1 MKLTNIVTIAK
12 IYSKWQFRRPFTFF
26 FIAMFM
32 PISIIVPMLI
42 LVPKEGWFN
51 IIMGAL
57 IFSVIGGGI
66 SDVTLNVSFD
76 REEKRNVFLI
86 IRNVKP
92 MEYMLGILLGGASYT
107 FVGAIVIL
115 LIGLIILRL
124 TITIFQILLMLG
136 LIAIAWIA
144 SANVGFILSLYG
156 PKDYRLS
163 GTLSDVLLFSLSF
176 LAPVYYPI
184 EILPLPLRYFS
195 YMIYTTH
202 LAILG
207 KSILR
212 SEPLSLFSLS
222 FVLIFSLVLF
232 MISVRGMKWKK
243 D

>member
-1 MKLTNIVTIAK
+1 MKLINIVTIAK
-12 IYSKWQFRRPFTFF
+12 IYSKWQFRRPLTFF

-32 PISIIVPMLI
+32 PISIIVPMLL
-42 LVPKEGWFN
+42 LVSQKSWFN
-51 IIMGAL
+51 IIVGAL
-57 IFSVIGGGI
+57 VFSVIGGGI

-76 REEKRNVFLI
+76 REEKRNVFFI
-86 IRNVKP
+86 TRNVKP

-107 FVGAIVIL
+107 FVGAVVIL
-115 LIGLIILRL
+115 LIGLSILGL
-124 TITIFQILLMLG
+124 AVTLAQILLMLG
-136 LIAIAWIA
+136 LVVIAWIA
-144 SANVGFILSLYG
+144 SSNLGFILSLYG
-156 PKDYRLS
+156 PKDYRLAGS
-163 GTLSDVLLFSLSF
+163 LSDVLLFSLSF
-176 LAPVYYPI
+176 LAPVYYPL

-212 SEPLSLFSLS
+212 SEPLSLFSIA

-232 MISVRGMKWKK
+232 MISARGMKWKK